1 MRRAGP
7 LSLWLRSGSQHR
19 EDVLSPKE
27 AGSAPRFYYPWTWGP
42 RKGTSHEVRRALLA
56 MFSAPRAAGRRQ
68 LQKEKELFF
77 WREFYF
83 WVENSRN
90 AGREGPKSPSL
101 LFPPNRFRLIPRS
114 PNLKRRLR
122 AGESGAPWRCGGSC
136 SRRDDESAGRE
147 AGPGPARLH
156 QAWLSGGSIRPPA
169 VPWCN
174 GEHSGL

>member
-1 MRRAGP
+1 MRGRC
-7 LSLWLRSGSQHR
+7 
-19 EDVLSPKE
+19 
-27 AGSAPRFYYPWTWGP
+27 RFGFDRVPNTERTFCPP
-42 RKGTSHEVRRALLA
+42 RKLAVPRDSTTLGPGVLGRGHPTKSEGLFWRCLAL
-56 MFSAPRAAGRRQ
+56 PGQ
-68 LQKEKELFF
+68 LEEDNCKKKRNFFF

-90 AGREGPKSPSL
+90 AGRGGPKSPSL